1 VPNQNDAQQAALLQA
16 VERGD
21 HEAVFALSE
30 RLGLNPA
37 NKEYQLDDIAAMS
50 DRRGYFERI
59 GSEFE
64 GSAVA
69 EQPLAERLENAVYA
83 AYYGDPNSRIDGI
96 EAGVLSATGLGQSLA
111 DGIEALGQ
119 DPFSIIRDPVTLG
132 YDQIQTAFYYTT
144 GGLLGD
150 PNSVLRNQ
158 GRTESFY
165 DFVDAAK
172 ASINDPE
179 QAGYLFGGALLG
191 LRRGGLPGAPN
202 TELAFSRFDFPGSN
216 LLTKGERVELSSVYT
231 TRVEVSGGR
240 SFNKHDNFLFPAE
253 SCATTATCIVANN
266 LGVNTSSDRLILK
279 LLDEGHISPQTIS
292 RDGINLGSDIYDM
305 LPSLNLKGTI
315 HTTHRYIPMVERSA
329 GQAILPIKIGRDNV
343 TGLDRFHSVVLENVS
358 TVGKS
363 KAYQIYDPAVGKSF
377 VYDQSV
383 FDQLWEPANYGA
395 LVITRN
401 K

>member
-1 VPNQNDAQQAALLQA
+1 
-16 VERGD
+16 
-21 HEAVFALSE
+21 
-30 RLGLNPA
+30 LGLNPA

-172 ASINDPE
+172 ASTNDPE

-202 TELAFSRFDFPGSN
+202 GSMPRPTQAMLDDPYHPGWLSYSGPRSTSADLVPFSGNLAKVNKPDAHADALAAKLGGQSRVRFENHNKEFDVISDEFIGEAKPANLTYGSSWRN
-216 LLTKGERVELSSVYT
+216 Q
-231 TRVEVSGGR
+231 TRLVFEAAYQNQKKAYFHFQGGQ
-240 SFNKHDNFLFPAE
+240 P
-253 SCATTATCIVANN
+253 
-266 LGVNTSSDRLILK
+266 
-279 LLDEGHISPQTIS
+279 S
-292 RDGINLGSDIYDM
+292 RDI
-305 LPSLNLKGTI
+305 LNKI
-315 HTTHRYIPMVERSA
+315 SEYSRRWNVEYVIDST
-329 GQAILPIKIGRDNV
+329 P
-343 TGLDRFHSVVLENVS
+343 LD
-358 TVGKS
+358 
-363 KAYQIYDPAVGKSF
+363 Y
-377 VYDQSV
+377 
-383 FDQLWEPANYGA
+383 
-395 LVITRN
+395 
-401 K
+401 